1 MTTIL
6 LGLLM
11 AALLSFAIY
20 TLVILQ
26 LQIKH
31 MRTDVLALKQL
42 IAEQDS
48 ATNPT
53 SHPSLSTPLFDAAA
67 IDRIA
72 HNSSAAFSY
81 CISRGQSS
89 LKLLIET
96 SVALAIFLT
105 LLFASES
112 ILVRTTQALF

>member
-1 MTTIL
+1 MITIL
-6 LGLLM
+6 IGLLM
-11 AALLSFAIY
+11 ATLLSFSIY

-31 MRTDVLALKQL
+31 MRNDVLALKQL

-48 ATNPT
+48 STKPT
-53 SHPSLSTPLFDAAA
+53 SQLNPSTPLFDAAA

-81 CISRGQSS
+81 CASRGQSS

-112 ILVRTTQALF
+112 ILIRTTQALF